1 MIDSKS
7 ASDGVRRA
15 NEPPPISHG
24 SGSFEIPLF
33 SKRAISDGPRDLTA
47 AEAAGARIN
56 VLRGTVDDGLDALH
70 IGLPSAVGAAVG
82 MADLDAESDILLAV
96 FTLCHTCCTS
106 SSRNVLPFRGAG
118 DRSPADSLLII
129 ADRAA
134 ECKMKFHFLLKNF
147 SLLGC
152 CQIGR
157 N

>member
-1 MIDSKS
+1 MSRPRSLTGAAHSKS
-7 ASDGVRRA
+7 L
-15 NEPPPISHG
+15 
-24 SGSFEIPLF
+24 FF

-118 DRSPADSLLII
+118 DQSPADSLLII

-147 SLLGC
+147 SVLGC